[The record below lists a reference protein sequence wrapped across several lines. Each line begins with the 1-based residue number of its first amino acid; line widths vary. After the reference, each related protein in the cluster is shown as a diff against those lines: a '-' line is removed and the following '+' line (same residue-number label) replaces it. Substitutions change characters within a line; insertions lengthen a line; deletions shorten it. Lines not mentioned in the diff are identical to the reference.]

1 LAQSPSLWW
10 PGAEEGDDA
19 PLSGPA
25 GGDLVQRADAGARAA
40 GAGMARLLLTVGEGE
55 PEMHRHVDA
64 GAEALRRLGAD
75 VTVRRVPGGHDRA
88 IWRLGIVPGLAEL
101 LA

>member
-1 LAQSPSLWW
+1 MQRA
-10 PGAEEGDDA
+10 
-19 PLSGPA
+19 A
-25 GGDLVQRADAGARAA
+25 GMAGADAGAAAGAGADTDAGTAAGAGAGTDAGAA
-40 GAGMARLLLTVGEGE
+40 GAGMARLLLTVGEDE

-88 IWRLGIVPGLAEL
+88 MWRLGIVPGLAEL

>member
-1 LAQSPSLWW
+1 
-10 PGAEEGDDA
+10 
-19 PLSGPA
+19 
-25 GGDLVQRADAGARAA
+25 
-40 GAGMARLLLTVGEGE
+40 MARLLLTVGEGE

-88 IWRLGIVPGLAEL
+88 MWRLGIVPGLAEL